1 MSAYMNQTNGVLYD
15 AGSRI
20 YNAAI
25 YARLSD
31 DDADK
36 GETKESDS
44 IVNQKEY
51 IREYLKSMPEIR
63 VCSERAD
70 DGFSGVDFFR
80 PGFQQMLE
88 EVRAGEVNCIVVKD
102 LSRLGRNYIDT
113 GKYLQEFA
121 RLGVRFIAI
130 NDGYDTANLQ
140 GQASTI
146 LLPIK
151 NLMNDS
157 YSRDISV
164 KIRSHLEV
172 KKRKGEFVGAFAGY
186 GYMKDENDKNR
197 LVVDEYAAEVV
208 RDIFKWKLEGM
219 SQQGIS
225 DRLNENGVLSPAEY
239 KRSLGMKYHTGF
251 KCNPHAKWTAVAVG
265 RILRNP
271 LYIGSTVQGK
281 TGRPNYKIKTLAP
294 KPQETWIVVE
304 HTHEGIVTKEEF
316 ETVNGL
322 MRKDMRIPS
331 SETTVYP
338 LSGLIFCADCKQNM
352 VRKTVPA
359 KGKRYLYYTCSTN
372 RADKT
377 ACTTHNI
384 SEPQLMAAVEAAIH
398 THIESVINIE
408 KTIEF
413 IAALPEQT
421 TGAKKVDKQIEKL
434 KADHEQYMT
443 FKMKTYESFISG
455 LIDKATYQNYTA
467 IYNEKCVEIERAIA
481 KRQEELDAILNAGN
495 PKSNWIEHFK
505 AFRFKENLLD
515 RACLVRLIDRILI
528 HEGGRIEIIFKHHNE
543 YRAALAYIEQRI
555 KDENTKEAG

>member
-1 MSAYMNQTNGVLYD
+1 MSEYMNTKSGVV
-15 AGSRI
+15 
-20 YNAAI
+20 YNAAT
-25 YARLSD
+25 YSRLSD

-36 GETKESDS
+36 GGKRESDS

-51 IREYLKSMPEIR
+51 IREYLKSIPEIR
-63 VCSERAD
+63 ICSERAD

-80 PGFQQMLE
+80 PDFQRMLE
-88 EVRAGEVNCIVVKD
+88 DIHSGAVNCVVVKD

-172 KKRKGEFVGAFAGY
+172 KKRRGEFVGAFAGY
-186 GYMKDENDKNR
+186 GYRKDETDKNR
-197 LVVDEYAAEVV
+197 LVIDDYAAEVV
-208 RDIFKWKLEGM
+208 RDIFKRKLEGM

-225 DRLNENGVLSPAEY
+225 DYLNDNGVLSPAEY

-281 TGRPNYKIKTLAP
+281 TGRPNYKIKTLTP
-294 KPQETWIVVE
+294 KPQEDWIIVPN
-304 HTHEGIVTKEEF
+304 THEGIVTEEEF
-316 ETVNGL
+316 QTVNGI
-322 MRKDMRIPS
+322 MRRDMRIPS

-338 LSGLIFCADCKQNM
+338 LSGLIFCAGCQQNM

-359 KGKRYLYYTCSTN
+359 KGKKYLYYTCSTN

-384 SEPQLMAAVEAAIH
+384 SEPQLMAAIEAAIH

-421 TGAKKVDKQIEKL
+421 TDAQKVDQQIEKL
-434 KADHEQYMT
+434 KSDHEQYMT
-443 FKMKTYESFISG
+443 YKMKTYESFVSGMISKT
-455 LIDKATYQNYTA
+455 DFQNYQK
-467 IYNEKCVEIERAIA
+467 IYTDKCEEIERAVA
-481 KRQEELDAILNAGN
+481 KRQEELEAILNAGN
-495 PKSNWIEHFK
+495 PHNDWIEHFK

-515 RACLVRLIDRILI
+515 RTCLIRLIDRILV
-528 HEGGRIEIIFKHHNE
+528 HEGGRIEIIFKYHNE
-543 YRAALAYIEQRI
+543 YRAALAYIEQKI
-555 KDENTKEAG
+555 KDENTKEAV

>member
-1 MSAYMNQTNGVLYD
+1 MSEYMNTANGV
-15 AGSRI
+15 I
-20 YNAAI
+20 YNADT
-25 YARLSD
+25 YSRLSD

-36 GETKESDS
+36 GDKKESDS

-63 VCSERAD
+63 ICHERAD
-70 DGFSGVDFFR
+70 DGFSGVDIFR
-80 PGFQQMLE
+80 PDFQKMLE
-88 EVRAGEVNCIVVKD
+88 DVRSGEVNCIVVKD

-140 GQASTI
+140 GQVSTI

-157 YSRDISV
+157 YSRDISI

-186 GYMKDENDKNR
+186 GYMKDELDKNR
-197 LVVDEYAAEVV
+197 LVIDDYAAEVI

-251 KCNPHAKWTAVAVG
+251 KSNPHAKWTAVAVG

-281 TGRPNYKIKTLAP
+281 TGRPNYKIKALAP
-294 KPQETWIVVE
+294 KPQEDWIIVE
-304 HTHEGIVTKEEF
+304 HTHEGIVSEEEF
-316 ETVNGL
+316 KTVNGL
-322 MRKDMRIPS
+322 LRKDMRIPS

-359 KGKRYLYYTCSTN
+359 KGKKYQYYTCSTN
-372 RADKT
+372 RDDKT
-377 ACTTHNI
+377 A
-384 SEPQLMAAVEAAIH
+384 
-398 THIESVINIE
+398 
-408 KTIEF
+408 
-413 IAALPEQT
+413 
-421 TGAKKVDKQIEKL
+421 
-434 KADHEQYMT
+434 
-443 FKMKTYESFISG
+443 
-455 LIDKATYQNYTA
+455 
-467 IYNEKCVEIERAIA
+467 
-481 KRQEELDAILNAGN
+481 
-495 PKSNWIEHFK
+495 
-505 AFRFKENLLD
+505 
-515 RACLVRLIDRILI
+515 
-528 HEGGRIEIIFKHHNE
+528 
-543 YRAALAYIEQRI
+543 
-555 KDENTKEAG
+555 

>member
-1 MSAYMNQTNGVLYD
+1 
-15 AGSRI
+15 
-20 YNAAI
+20 
-25 YARLSD
+25 
-31 DDADK
+31 
-36 GETKESDS
+36 
-44 IVNQKEY
+44 
-51 IREYLKSMPEIR
+51 
-63 VCSERAD
+63 
-70 DGFSGVDFFR
+70 
-80 PGFQQMLE
+80 MLE
-88 EVRAGEVNCIVVKD
+88 DVRSGAINCIVVKD
-102 LSRLGRNYIDT
+102 LSRLGRNYIET

-121 RLGVRFIAI
+121 RLGVPFIAV

-172 KKRKGEFVGAFAGY
+172 KKRKGKFVGAFAGY
-186 GYMKDENDKNR
+186 GYRKDEQDKNK
-197 LVVDEYAAEVV
+197 LIIDEYAAEVV
-208 RDIFKWKLEGM
+208 RDFFKWKLEGM

-225 DRLNENGVLSPAEY
+225 DRLNESGVLSPAEY

-294 KPQETWIVVE
+294 KPREAWIVVE
-304 HTHEGIVTKEEF
+304 NTHEGIVTEEEF
-316 ETVNGL
+316 QTANSL
-322 MRKDMRIPS
+322 MRKDMRVPPS
-331 SETTVYP
+331 ENKVYP
-338 LSGLIFCADCKQNM
+338 LSGLIFCAGCKQNM

-359 KGKRYLYYTCSTN
+359 KGKKYLYYTCSTN

-377 ACTTHNI
+377 ACTAHSI
-384 SEPQLMAAVEAAIH
+384 SESQLMAAVEAAVH

-413 IAALPEQT
+413 IATLPEQT
-421 TGAKKVDKQIEKL
+421 TDAQKVDKQIEKL
-434 KADHEQYMT
+434 KADREQYMN

-455 LIDKATYQNYTA
+455 LIDKVTYQNYTA
-467 IYNEKCVEIERAIA
+467 VYNDKCEELERAIA
-481 KRQEELDAILNAGN
+481 NRQEELDAILNAGN
-495 PKSNWIEHFK
+495 PKSGWITHFK
-505 AFRFKENLLD
+505 AFQFTENLLD
-515 RACLVRLIDRILI
+515 RTCLIRLIDRILV
-528 HEGGRIEIIFKHHNE
+528 HEGGRIEIIFKYHNE
-543 YRAALAYIEQRI
+543 YKAALAYIER
-555 KDENTKEAG
+555 KSNAENAKEAV

>member
-251 KCNPHAKWTAVAVG
+251 KCNPHAKWAAVTVG

-359 KGKRYLYYTCSTN
+359 KGKKYLYYTCSTN

-443 FKMKTYESFISG
+443 FKMKTYEGFISG
-455 LIDKATYQNYTA
+455 WIDKATYQNYTA

>member
-1 MSAYMNQTNGVLYD
+1 MSEYMNTASGIL
-15 AGSRI
+15 
-20 YNAAI
+20 YNAAT
-25 YARLSD
+25 YSRLSD
-31 DDADK
+31 DDVDK
-36 GETKESDS
+36 GGKLESDS

-51 IREYLKSMPEIR
+51 IRDYLKSMPEIR
-63 VCSERAD
+63 ICSERAD

-80 PGFQQMLE
+80 PDFQRMME
-88 EVRAGEVNCIVVKD
+88 DVRAGAINCVVVKD

-157 YSRDISV
+157 YSRDISI

-186 GYMKDENDKNR
+186 GYRKDEADKNR
-197 LVVDEYAAEVV
+197 LVIDEYAAAVV

-219 SQQGIS
+219 SQQGIA
-225 DRLNENGVLSPAEY
+225 DRLNDNGVLSPAEY

-251 KCNPHAKWTAVAVG
+251 KSNPHAKWTAVAVG

-281 TGRPNYKIKTLAP
+281 TGRPNYKIKTLTP
-294 KPQETWIVVE
+294 KPQESWIVVE
-304 HTHEGIVTKEEF
+304 NTHEGIVSEEEF
-316 ETVNGL
+316 QTVNGL

-338 LSGLIFCADCKQNM
+338 LSGLIFCADCEQNM

-359 KGKRYLYYTCSTN
+359 KGRKYFYYTCSTN

-421 TGAKKVDKQIEKL
+421 TDAQKVDRQIEKL
-434 KADHEQYMT
+434 KADHEQYMN
-443 FKMKTYESFISG
+443 FKMKTYESFISN
-455 LIDKATYQNYTA
+455 LIDKETFQNYTA
-467 IYNEKCVEIERAIA
+467 IYNDKCEEIERAIS
-481 KRQEELDAILNAGN
+481 KRQAELEAILNAGN
-495 PKSNWIEHFK
+495 PHNDWIEHFK
-505 AFRFKENLLD
+505 AFRFKDNLLD
-515 RACLVRLIDRILI
+515 RTCLIRLIDRILV
-528 HEGGRIEIIFKHHNE
+528 HEGGRIEILFKYHNE
-543 YRAALAYIEQRI
+543 YKAALAYIEQKI
-555 KDENTKEAG
+555 KDENTKEAV

>member
-15 AGSRI
+15 AGSLI

-151 NLMNDS
+151 NLINDS

-251 KCNPHAKWTAVAVG
+251 KCNPHAKWTAVTVG

-443 FKMKTYESFISG
+443 FKMKTYEGFISG
-455 LIDKATYQNYTA
+455 WIDKATYQNYTA

-543 YRAALAYIEQRI
+543 YRAALAYIEQKI

>member
-1 MSAYMNQTNGVLYD
+1 MNQTNGVLYD

-36 GETKESDS
+36 DETKESDS

-88 EVRAGEVNCIVVKD
+88 EVRAGEINCIVVKD

-251 KCNPHAKWTAVAVG
+251 KCNPHAKWAAVTVG

-359 KGKRYLYYTCSTN
+359 KGKKYLYYTCSTN

-443 FKMKTYESFISG
+443 FKMKTYEGFISG
-455 LIDKATYQNYTA
+455 WIDKATYQNYTA